1 MYNVLKYLE
10 IVSNKKRVV
19 SFIVELFALFLGR
32 LLQERHVSTPL
43 IHVET
48 MTTFILLRE
57 SIKRLMK
64 RSAVM
69 TLMRVRQLVLDQVKD
84 SILSFKWI

>member
-69 TLMRVRQLVLDQVKD
+69 TLMRVRQLVPD
-84 SILSFKWI
+84 